1 MTNLNRI
8 NWSRNT
14 NKAVNGLLGILSG
27 VTADCRL
34 NELEVLFLD
43 VWLKSNHHL
52 SNDPDTI
59 DLIDLI
65 SDILSDRIVTQDE
78 LSDLQQLCQDIRE
91 YKDVERFEDETLINE
106 FIGLLKGVTA
116 DGVVNPKEFSFIQD
130 WIRQHENLKAIWP
143 IEPVYQR
150 MTDILSDN
158 HISSSELEEFAE
170 LLKMLTGNRFEE
182 TGAADGSA
190 TEFLV
195 NHVDDINFNGRFC
208 FTGTFVSGQ
217 RSKLKEIAEAL
228 GATVKKDVS
237 AQLDYLVVGSVA
249 TRDWMY
255 SSHGRKVEKA
265 LKLQK
270 EGHPIVV
277 ISEHVWFC
285 AVTQVR

>member
-14 NKAVNGLLGILSG
+14 DKAINGLLGILSG
-27 VTADCRL
+27 VTADRRL
-34 NELEVLFLD
+34 NEQEVLFLD

-52 SNDPDTI
+52 PNDPDA
-59 DLIDLI
+59 IDLI
-65 SDILSDRIVTQDE
+65 SDILSDGVVTQDE
-78 LSDLQQLCQDIRE
+78 LIDLQQLCQDIRE
-91 YKDVERFEDETLINE
+91 YKDVDRYEDEKLINE

-116 DGVVNPKEFSFIQD
+116 DGIVNTKEFSFIQD
-130 WIRQHENLKAIWP
+130 WIRQHKDLNAIWP
-143 IEPVYQR
+143 IEPVYQG

-158 HISSSELEEFAE
+158 HISSSELKEFAE
-170 LLKMLTGNRFEE
+170 LLKTLTGNRFEE

-190 TEFLV
+190 TEFFV
-195 NHVDDINFNGRFC
+195 NEVDEIDFNGRFC

-217 RSKLKEIAEAL
+217 RSKLKAIAEAN
-228 GATVKKDVS
+228 GATVKKGVS

-255 SSHGRKVEKA
+255 SSHGRKIEQA

-270 EGHPIVV
+270 DGHPIVV
-277 ISEHVWFC
+277 LSENAWFS
-285 AVTQVR
+285 AVSEIE

>member
-1 MTNLNRI
+1 MANLNKI

-14 NKAVNGLLGILSG
+14 DKAVNGLLGILSG
-27 VTADCRL
+27 ITADRRL

-43 VWLKSNHHL
+43 VWLKSNQHL
-52 SNDPDTI
+52 SNDPDAI

-65 SDILSDRIVTQDE
+65 SDILSDGVVTQDE

-91 YKDVERFEDETLINE
+91 YKEVERYEDEKLINE

-116 DGVVNPKEFSFIQD
+116 DGIVNPKEFSFIQN
-130 WIRQHENLKAIWP
+130 WIRQHKDLKAIWP
-143 IEPVYQR
+143 IDPVYQR

-158 HISSSELEEFAE
+158 HISSRELKEFAE
-170 LLKMLTGNRFEE
+170 LLKALTGSRFEE

-190 TEFLV
+190 TEFFV
-195 NHVDDINFNGRFC
+195 NEVDEIDFNGRFC

-217 RSKLKEIAEAL
+217 RSKLKAIAEAN
-228 GATVKKDVS
+228 GATVKKSVS

-255 SSHGRKVEKA
+255 SSHGRKIEQA

-270 EGHPIVV
+270 DGHPIVV
-277 ISEHVWFC
+277 LSENAWFS
-285 AVTQVR
+285 AVSEIE